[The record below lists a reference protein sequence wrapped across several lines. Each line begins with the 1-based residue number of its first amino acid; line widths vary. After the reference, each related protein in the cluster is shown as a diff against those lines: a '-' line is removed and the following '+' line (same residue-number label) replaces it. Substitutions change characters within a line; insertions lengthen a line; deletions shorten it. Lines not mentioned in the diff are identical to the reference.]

1 MPTWKEITSQNPE
14 HSQNYARRWE
24 NMIAQGHDID
34 GEARLVDAIAPHRGA
49 RILDAGCGQ
58 GRLGGYLA
66 QRGHEVVG
74 TDIDE
79 VLIGHAKEKYP
90 EATWYVGDLSTDPIA
105 EDNFE
110 VAVSAGN
117 VMGFLAPEGRES
129 ALQHIFDAVA
139 PGGRF
144 LVGFGAG
151 RGWGFDDFMD
161 TARKVGFSAENVFE
175 SWDLLPFNEGSQFL
189 VAFFRKPA
197 ELTF

>member
-1 MPTWKEITSQNPE
+1 MPTWKEITSANPA
-14 HSQNYARRWE
+14 HSQNYAQRWE

-34 GEARLVDAIAPHRGA
+34 GEARLIDAIAPHRES

-66 QRGHEVVG
+66 QRGHQVVG

-79 VLIGHAKEKYP
+79 ILIGVAKEKYP
-90 EATWYVGDLSTDPIA
+90 EGTWYVGDLSADPIA
-105 EDNFE
+105 ENDFE

-117 VMGFLAPEGRES
+117 VMGFLDPAGREP
-129 ALQHIFDAVA
+129 ALQHIYDALA
-139 PGGRF
+139 EDGRF
-144 LVGFGAG
+144 IVGFGAG

-161 TARKVGFSAENVFE
+161 TARRVGFTAENVFE
-175 SWDLLPFNEGSQFL
+175 SWDLKPLEEGSQFL

-197 ELTF
+197 KLSF